1 MDDMRMKAKGTV
13 LVVGGTGAGD
23 DGAGAGDDGVNVGG
37 AGPIGAGP
45 PAMGAGSSVLPMP
58 LPDGVRSLPL
68 PRPKRFYTRAGG
80 GIGVD
85 GNRGAGGH
93 RAGNGSRRAD
103 GEYDGKSRA
112 MNRLRRN
119 GPIGAASQIGAGLS
133 SANARGGAVLFFSP
147 TGGAGVSVLA
157 AMCSWSLTQRDRSC
171 ALVDLD
177 LAAGGLDVLLGQEA
191 EEGLRW
197 SGISAPLGRIEP
209 EALINELPK
218 WDDVVVL
225 AADPWNGG
233 EPDWWEVE
241 AALSALAENRDV
253 LVFDAG
259 HAVAWKDMPV
269 AVRVMLVE
277 LSVLGLARARGMLR
291 WLHGGGADAVD
302 GVAVDSGGGILH
314 GDADAEGTTTI
325 LVGIRPPVS
334 SRAGAV
340 SKREAEDY
348 LKTSMIGVMKRDA
361 ALGKSILSGFGI
373 ARIPRKYRKLMNEL
387 CDRIEEACRH
397 DRRHDR

>member
-1 MDDMRMKAKGTV
+1 MAQ
-13 LVVGGTGAGD
+13 
-23 DGAGAGDDGVNVGG
+23 
-37 AGPIGAGP
+37 
-45 PAMGAGSSVLPMP
+45 
-58 LPDGVRSLPL
+58 
-68 PRPKRFYTRAGG
+68 
-80 GIGVD
+80 
-85 GNRGAGGH
+85 
-93 RAGNGSRRAD
+93 
-103 GEYDGKSRA
+103 
-112 MNRLRRN
+112 
-119 GPIGAASQIGAGLS
+119 QIGAGLA

-259 HAVAWKDMPV
+259 HAAAWKDMPV
-269 AVRVMLVE
+269 AVHVMLVE

-291 WLHGGGADAVD
+291 WLRGGGVDAVT
-302 GVAVDSGGGILH
+302 SGL
-314 GDADAEGTTTI
+314 DDDMMRESVDAEGTATI

-340 SKREAEDY
+340 SRREAEDY

-361 ALGKSILSGFGI
+361 SLGKSILSGLGI

-397 DRRHDR
+397 DRRRNR